1 MKPDKFQNKYR
12 IPSARATWWNYGWNG
27 AYFITICTANM
38 RHLFGDIKNGKI
50 NFSHLGIIADIL
62 WHEIPHH
69 ASWVELGD
77 FVVMPNHLHGI
88 LILNKPNGQRSG
100 IERGTGNPDKIGVG
114 NDEIW
119 IGNIGNNENRRNDG
133 NDRYKTSGDANSANE
148 NGGHGIDGNDKNIN
162 DRNSNSDDGI
172 EGDGIDGNEKNI
184 NDRNGNDRNGD
195 DRNGNERNE
204 NGGKGNGGDGNDGND
219 GNGDNRNKN
228 GGDGNGGDG
237 NDGNGDNRNKNGGDG
252 NGGDGIGGDIV
263 QTLHATSVPIPQKNR
278 HMAAISPESDSIS
291 TIIRS
296 YKSAVTKHANRLG
309 LENGWH
315 PRFHD
320 TIIRDDRA
328 YQKISNYIVANPEN
342 WKGDKFHS

>member
-1 MKPDKFQNKYR
+1 MLPIEMKTDKFQNKYR
-12 IPSARATWWNYGWNG
+12 IPSARAIWWNYGWNG

-38 RHLFGDIKNGKI
+38 RHLFGEIKNGKI

-69 ASWVELGD
+69 TSWVELGD

-114 NDEIW
+114 NEEIW
-119 IGNIGNNENRRNDG
+119 NGNIGNNENHSNDG

-162 DRNSNSDDGI
+162 DRNSNGDDGI
-172 EGDGIDGNEKNI
+172 EGDGIDGNERNI
-184 NDRNGNDRNGD
+184 NDSNGNDRNV
-195 DRNGNERNE
+195 
-204 NGGKGNGGDGNDGND
+204 
-219 GNGDNRNKN
+219 
-228 GGDGNGGDG
+228 

-263 QTLHATSVPIPQKNR
+263 QTLHATSLPIPQKNR
-278 HMAAISPESDSIS
+278 HMAAISPDSDSIS